1 MFGEGSTLTLN
12 KSSPD
17 IHVMI
22 ANAHIMAVTLCDFA
36 RCGFIPSTRR
46 ERHIA
51 EINPTGKG
59 REGGRRRSEGGGAKE
74 GSEAG
79 GEREGEG
86 RREGGREG
94 RREGGREGRREG
106 EGDKI
111 SQASKEQTCQQRRAR
126 YYTHAH

>member
-22 ANAHIMAVTLCDFA
+22 ADAHIMAVTLCDFV

-94 RREGGREGRREG
+94 RREG

-111 SQASKEQTCQQRRAR
+111 SQASKEQTWQQRRAR
-126 YYTHAH
+126 YYTHAHRML